1 VSWCE
6 ALFGKGQARTA
17 PTAEPGI
24 RCVLGAAARATHPV
38 TRVTQAAPPRDDRP
52 TGSYGSVWY
61 LRYHGMSQILDRVL
75 TAARQLGASDVH
87 LKAGLPPI
95 FRIKGDLRTV
105 RDVPPLTREAIAQ
118 FAVHMMNDR
127 QRADFEQHLDIDL
140 AYGTPDGVRY
150 RVNLFQ
156 QRGSVGMVLRLI
168 PPEVPPFER
177 LNLPQAVLDLA
188 NNSRGVVLVTG
199 ATGSGKSTTLAAMID
214 YVNTQQAFHIVTIE
228 DPIEYT
234 FRDKRSVLNQREIGF
249 DTMSFGRALRAA
261 LRQDPDVILVG
272 EMRDFETCE
281 IAMTAAET
289 GHLVL
294 STLHTV
300 DATETINRI
309 VSMFP
314 THQQQQ
320 ARLTIASVLRGVI
333 SQRLLPRADG
343 KGMVPALE
351 IMVNTDRVR
360 EMIEDPMRTRE
371 IKTAI
376 MEGFQPYGMISF
388 DQSLATLVK
397 QRLVTYEEAV
407 KHSTSPSDFALLFR
421 GVSPSAATWQ
431 AGAVGTDPKTG
442 VGNDE
447 FEIESYDK

>member
-1 VSWCE
+1 
-6 ALFGKGQARTA
+6 
-17 PTAEPGI
+17 
-24 RCVLGAAARATHPV
+24 
-38 TRVTQAAPPRDDRP
+38 
-52 TGSYGSVWY
+52 
-61 LRYHGMSQILDRVL
+61 MSQILDRVL

-105 RDVPPLTREAIAQ
+105 RDVPALTREAIAQ

-127 QRADFEQHLDIDL
+127 QRADFEQNLDIDL

-168 PPEVPPFER
+168 PPEVPPFDR
-177 LNLPQAVLDLA
+177 LNLPQTVLDLVG
-188 NNSRGVVLVTG
+188 NNHRGVILVTG
-199 ATGSGKSTTLAAMID
+199 ATGSGKSTSLAAMID
-214 YVNTQQAFHIVTIE
+214 YVNTQHALHIVTIE

-249 DTMSFGRALRAA
+249 DTMSFARALRAA

-272 EMRDFETCE
+272 EMRDFETAQ

-300 DATETINRI
+300 DATETISRI
-309 VSMFP
+309 ISMFP

-320 ARLTIASVLRGVI
+320 ARLTLASVLRGVI

-351 IMVNTDRVR
+351 IMVNTERVR
-360 EMIEDPMRTRE
+360 EMIEEPTRTRE
-371 IKTAI
+371 IKDAI
-376 MEGFQPYGMISF
+376 AEGLHPYGMVTF
-388 DQSLATLVK
+388 DQSLASLVK

-421 GVSPSAATWQ
+421 GVSGTSSGFAETK
-431 AGAVGTDPKTG
+431 GA
-442 VGNDE
+442 GNDD
-447 FEIESYDK
+447 FEIEH

>member
-1 VSWCE
+1 VLTY
-6 ALFGKGQARTA
+6 ATA
-17 PTAEPGI
+17 
-24 RCVLGAAARATHPV
+24 
-38 TRVTQAAPPRDDRP
+38 
-52 TGSYGSVWY
+52 
-61 LRYHGMSQILDRVL
+61 MSQILDRVL

-105 RDVPPLTREAIAQ
+105 RDVPALTREGIAQ

-127 QRADFEQHLDIDL
+127 QREDFETNLDIDL

-156 QRGSVGMVLRLI
+156 QRGSIGMVLRLI
-168 PPEVPPFER
+168 PPEVPPFDR
-177 LNLPQAVLDLA
+177 LNLPPSVLDLMKH
-188 NNSRGVVLVTG
+188 NRGIVLITG

-214 YVNTQQAFHIVTIE
+214 FVNTQEAYHIVTIE
-228 DPIEYT
+228 DPIEYA
-234 FRDKRSVLNQREIGF
+234 FRDKRSVINQREIGF
-249 DTMSFGRALRAA
+249 DTMSFARALRAA

-272 EMRDFETCE
+272 EMRDFETAQ

-300 DATETINRI
+300 DATETISRLI
-309 VSMFP
+309 SMFP

-320 ARLTIASVLRGVI
+320 ARLTLASVLRGVV

-360 EMIEDPMRTRE
+360 EMIEDPVRTRE
-371 IKTAI
+371 IKDAI
-376 MEGFQPYGMISF
+376 AEGLHPYGMTSF
-388 DQSLATLVK
+388 DQSLAALVK
-397 QRLVTYEEAV
+397 QRLVTYDEAV

-421 GVSPSAATWQ
+421 GVSGSAERAWTPSEKGATP
-431 AGAVGTDPKTG
+431 T
-442 VGNDE
+442 NDE
-447 FEIESYDK
+447 FEIEHFEK